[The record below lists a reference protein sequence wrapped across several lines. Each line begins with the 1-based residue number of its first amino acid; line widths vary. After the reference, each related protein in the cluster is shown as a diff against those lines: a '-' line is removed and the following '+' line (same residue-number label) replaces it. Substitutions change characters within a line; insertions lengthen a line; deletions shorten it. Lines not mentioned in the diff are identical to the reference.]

1 MNKNNIPVNYAKK
14 ELDYILVSFFN
25 SLVIYGR
32 YVYILK
38 IVIRNLKEK
47 LEIAAQ
53 STGPLIVYGPC
64 RNDFTEVQF

>member
-53 STGPLIVYGPC
+53 STGWE
-64 RNDFTEVQF
+64 FTKLLKETS